1 MNECKIVQDLL
12 PLYVEDLVSQETA
25 EFIGEHCNRCGH
37 CRKLLERSKVVLPVE
52 TVDTADYQKALKK
65 ERTHSAMLGA
75 LFATVMIALS
85 LLALVFVTGHIPVK
99 LDKEP
104 IILESPDGIHSFK
117 GEYYTSPLGLNRG
130 IYFTEKS
137 GFGGGQGTNE
147 DWLEILDAQWSPD
160 GTDLFFTIEMVN
172 GETRME
178 IWYNNYDETGSRS
191 GVFPLISKD
200 KRVYNDL
207 TAEFTKLLA
216 QWEAFPTGWESV
228 SYEFSGWG
236 QDSESA
242 YIRYNTDNGYE
253 GIVYFGFDFEGKSIW
268 IIE

>member
-12 PLYVEDLVSQETA
+12 PLYAEDLVSGETRG
-25 EFIGEHCNRCGH
+25 FVDGHCEGCDH
-37 CRKLLERSKVVLPVE
+37 CRKLLERSKAVLPVE
-52 TVDTADYQKALKK
+52 TVDTRNFQKALKR
-65 ERTHSAMLGA
+65 ERNHTAMIGA
-75 LFATVMIALS
+75 LFATAMIALA
-85 LLALVFVTGHIPVK
+85 LLALVFTAGHIPVK

-104 IILESPDGIHSFK
+104 IMLVSPDGIHSFK
-117 GEYYTSPLGLNRG
+117 GEYYTSPFGLNRG

-137 GFGGGQGTNE
+137 GFGEGQGTNE
-147 DWLEILDAQWSPD
+147 DWLEIRDAQWSPD

-216 QWEAFPTGWESV
+216 QWEKFPDGWKTIT
-228 SYEFSGWG
+228 YEFVGWG
-236 QDSESA
+236 EDSESA
-242 YIRYNTDNGYE
+242 CVRYKTDKGDE
-253 GIVYFGFDFEGKSIW
+253 GVVYFGFDFEGKAIW